1 MAVSQTLEHAS
12 IDELNLDS
20 KNPRLGR
27 HIIEKHLKQPELLKV
42 MSAWN
47 LDELALSFLEN
58 GQFWTQE
65 ALICV
70 KELLQGRQ
78 RLVVVE
84 GNRRLAALRY
94 LRSALKGNPA
104 DRHWADMVRGKTVPD
119 SLFENVPYLLA
130 DNRDS
135 VRAFLGFRHV
145 TGIEQWRPAE
155 KAEFI
160 AKMV

>member
-70 KELLQGRQ
+70 KEQLQGRQ

-84 GNRRLAALRY
+84 GNRRLAAL
-94 LRSALKGNPA
+94 
-104 DRHWADMVRGKTVPD
+104 
-119 SLFENVPYLLA
+119 
-130 DNRDS
+130 
-135 VRAFLGFRHV
+135 
-145 TGIEQWRPAE
+145 
-155 KAEFI
+155 
-160 AKMV
+160 